1 MKKVITIFCF
11 IVLSAQILPVKQLGK
26 CIAENQWAEE
36 EACKQGAGKVL
47 DFTRQPGVDMYNLYV
62 PEHMAKSWLFVID
75 VGLVQAP
82 LRTIVV
88 PPPNQS

>member
-36 EACKQGAGKVL
+36 EACKQGVGKVL
-47 DFTRQPGVDMYNLYV
+47 DFTRQTGVDMYNLYV
-62 PEHMAKSWLFVID
+62 PVHTVKSWVFVID
-75 VGLVQAP
+75 DGLVQAP

>member
-26 CIAENQWAEE
+26 YIAENQWIEE
-36 EACKQGAGKVL
+36 EVCKQGAGKVL
-47 DFTRQPGVDMYNLYV
+47 DFTRQIGIDIYNFCMPVHTVKNWAFVVD
-62 PEHMAKSWLFVID
+62 D
-75 VGLVQAP
+75 GLVQAP
-82 LRTIVV
+82 LLTIVV